1 MKRPRFSVL
10 FLLISTAAAH
20 AVDFPA
26 PAGAKTV
33 IQVFHSYSWD
43 NTAGWVVL
51 KDVKS
56 VRETFDAEGRILSRE
71 IFHEGS
77 VLIETTRYKYAE
89 TGHRKTTYNEKNE
102 TLRYAEVEKTA
113 GGARETIHR
122 ADGAIVAVYDTEL
135 DRDGSP
141 LESEYRD
148 PEGGL
153 VWRIV
158 YSYDRKRDCTMVS
171 YSNPDGSLAFISM
184 YRYEGV
190 DRTGNWSMRTEY
202 VTYADVKSR
211 PKDIVSRSVEYW
223 E

>member
-1 MKRPRFSVL
+1 MRSPRFSVL
-10 FLLISTAAAH
+10 FLLISATAVH
-20 AVDFPA
+20 AVDFPL
-26 PAGAKTV
+26 PAGAKAV

-51 KDVKS
+51 KNVKS

-71 IFHEGS
+71 VFHEGG
-77 VLIETTRYKYAE
+77 VLIETTRYAYSDA
-89 TGHRKTTYNEKNE
+89 GHQKTTLDEKNE
-102 TLRYAEVEKTA
+102 TVRYAVVEKTA

-122 ADGAIVAVYDTEL
+122 ADGAIAAICDTEF

-141 LESEYRD
+141 LSSEYRD

-171 YSNPDGSLAFISM
+171 YCNPDGSLAFLST
-184 YRYEGV
+184 YSYEGA
-190 DRTGNWSMRTEY
+190 DEAGNWSTRTEY
-202 VTYADVKSR
+202 VTYADVKRR
-211 PKDIVSRSVEYW
+211 PKDIVSRSVEYR